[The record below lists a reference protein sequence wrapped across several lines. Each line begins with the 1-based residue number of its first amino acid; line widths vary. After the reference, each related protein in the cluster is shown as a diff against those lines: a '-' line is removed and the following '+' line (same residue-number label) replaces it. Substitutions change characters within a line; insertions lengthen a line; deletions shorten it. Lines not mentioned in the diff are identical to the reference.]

1 MIAGEGRD
9 EGSRES
15 MIKIAMDKHGMRD
28 LICCWESDSEA
39 DKDGLLVLHNASHRC
54 VLVLNEV

>member
-15 MIKIAMDKHGMRD
+15 MIKSAMDKHGMRD
-28 LICCWESDSEA
+28 LICCWESDREG
-39 DKDGLLVLHNASHRC
+39 DKVGLLFLHVAQRC
-54 VLVLNEV
+54 ACSE